1 MTRKPLY
8 VLKLVSL
15 VMLSQIQIY
24 LLMVNISTIFYVKT
38 AIVTKTSV
46 VTGIILAKKSIING
60 KIDGH
65 VESTL
70 IEIQKKRH
78 NRR

>member
-24 LLMVNISTIFYVKT
+24 LLMVNILTIFYVKI
-38 AIVTKTSV
+38 AIVIKTSV
-46 VTGIILAKKSIING
+46 VTGIILAKKQLSMAKLMVVLN
-60 KIDGH
+60 
-65 VESTL
+65 
-70 IEIQKKRH
+70 QR
-78 NRR
+78 